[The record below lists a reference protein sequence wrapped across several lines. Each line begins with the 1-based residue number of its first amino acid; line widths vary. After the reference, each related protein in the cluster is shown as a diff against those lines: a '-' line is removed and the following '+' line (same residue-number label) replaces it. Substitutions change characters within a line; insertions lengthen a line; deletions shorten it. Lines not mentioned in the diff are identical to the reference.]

1 MYIHENDCNKENP
14 RDKFI
19 RTRQQI
25 LNTTKILDRKINRW
39 KSLYFDDRTK
49 EI

>member
-1 MYIHENDCNKENP
+1 MYIRENDCNKENP

-25 LNTTKILDRKINRW
+25 LNTTKILDRKINH
-39 KSLYFDDRTK
+39 L
-49 EI
+49 EITVFR